1 MTLELTNS
9 VWLAAVNAQN
19 FNGSPYIELGLK
31 SCNTLPDYKGVEY
44 PNTDQIAIYSSLMWP
59 VSLKYIFRYF
69 KYLHFIIW
77 PRFLKASAEVSLNT
91 VSYFNKGIPFL
102 WQFYYFFPFIYF
114 FLLFIFTL
122 PFTVRASW
130 MVCHTCCLTR
140 QHITH
145 RIFQVRDDYK
155 WICLTLWEVANALP
169 IGLKY
174 FKATG

>member
-1 MTLELTNS
+1 MRQSLLMTLELTNS

-102 WQFYYFFPFIYF
+102 WQFYYFFSIYLFFSIIYF
-114 FLLFIFTL
+114 YSAFHSASIMDGMPHLLPDKT
-122 PFTVRASW
+122 AY
-130 MVCHTCCLTR
+130 HTQNFPGERWL
-140 QHITH
+140 
-145 RIFQVRDDYK
+145 
-155 WICLTLWEVANALP
+155 
-169 IGLKY
+169 
-174 FKATG
+174 